1 MDSVDIEFE
10 KKELERL
17 VQAQVKTD
25 NDKDVEKQIQFLAD
39 DVIAHMPGIPA
50 VKSVEA
56 NRKLGEEYMT
66 STGFWSF
73 KTETVEV
80 GSCGDLAY
88 QTGSYHFTVKDWSAD
103 SYYDKSR
110 RGEEIVDDGK
120 MIIIWRNKGDG
131 QKIAVYRSMSNLPQ
145 NKWKC

>member
-1 MDSVDIEFE
+1 MDSLDVEFE
-10 KKELERL
+10 KKEIERL
-17 VQAQVKTD
+17 VQAWVKAD
-25 NDKDVEKQIQFLAD
+25 NEKDVEKQIVFLTD

-50 VKSVEA
+50 VKGVEA
-56 NRKLGEEYMT
+56 NRKLAEEYKT
-66 STGFWSF
+66 NTGFWSF

-80 GSCGDLAY
+80 SSCGDLAY
-88 QTGSYHFTVKDWSAD
+88 QIGSYHFTVKDWSAD

-131 QKIAVYRSMSNLPQ
+131 WKIAVYSSMSNLPQ
-145 NKWKC
+145 NK